1 MSQPRTID
9 GKLLARMIRSGVE
22 NLRRHVKSVNDLNVF
37 PIPDGD
43 TGDNMLLTSIGGM
56 EKVDIH
62 CSSVSD
68 MSHSVSDG
76 MLLSARGN
84 SGVILSQIFEGMA
97 SSLEGVENVD
107 STTLVKALER
117 GTRAAYEA
125 VMTPT
130 EGTMLTVMRCATEY
144 VAGRE
149 YSSTMDVL
157 ADFLEEA
164 RRTLDKTP
172 SMLPV
177 LKKAGVVDSG
187 GAGLVYIVEGMLR
200 GAFSED
206 EDEDDDSSF
215 SFSSPGQQNLDL
227 DLFTEDSVLEY
238 GYCTELLLR
247 LQRAKTDIS
256 TFDVGVILDYL
267 KTIGNSVVTVCRGS
281 IVKIHVHTKTPDK
294 VLSFCQQYGEFLK
307 IKIENMSL
315 QHSNTSLPDTAADT
329 AGEGE
334 KCERKKFGI
343 VAVASGEGI
352 KKMFLDS
359 GADEIVD
366 GGQSMNPS
374 TENFLEALRKVN
386 ADTVFVLPN
395 NSNIILSAKLAAG
408 MFKFSD
414 VRVIESRSTGEGYA
428 ALSMYSGEEENADE
442 IVQEMNE
449 AMKSSVTAAVSRSI
463 RNAEGVR
470 EGDYI
475 GFRGKDILTS
485 SKTREEAVIETVSA
499 LSPETYDIVL
509 VIYGSAVTKDEAER
523 VGKEIGNR
531 YPSKEVYLVDGKQEI
546 YDYILILQ

>member
-1 MSQPRTID
+1 MSQSRTID
-9 GKLLARMIRSGVE
+9 GKLLARMIRAGVE
-22 NLRRHVKSVNDLNVF
+22 NLRSHVKSVNDLNVF

-56 EKVDIH
+56 EKVDSH

-97 SSLEGVENVD
+97 SALEGVENAD
-107 STTLVKALER
+107 SSDLVKALES
-117 GTRAAYEA
+117 GTKFAYEA

-144 VAGRE
+144 VARRE
-149 YSSTMDVL
+149 YSSPMDVL

-177 LKKAGVVDSG
+177 LKKACVVDSG

-206 EDEDDDSSF
+206 DSTEDDDESF
-215 SFSSPGQQNLDL
+215 TFTAPGQQNLDL

-238 GYCTELLLR
+238 GYCTELLVR
-247 LQRAKTDIS
+247 LQRAKVDIES
-256 TFDVGVILDYL
+256 FDVNVILDYL
-267 KTIGNSVVTVCRGS
+267 REIGNSVVTVKRGS
-281 IVKIHVHTKTPDK
+281 VVKIHVHTKTPDK
-294 VLSFCQQYGEFLK
+294 VLSFCQRYGEFLK

-315 QHSNTSLPDTAADT
+315 QHSNTELPDTEDSAPSV
-329 AGEGE
+329 E
-334 KCERKKFGI
+334 KTEKKKYGV

-352 KKMFLDS
+352 KKMFTDS

-374 TENFLEALRKVN
+374 TEAFLRAFKNVN
-386 ADTVFVLPN
+386 AETIFVLPN
-395 NSNIILSAKLAAG
+395 NSNILLTAKLAAG

-414 VRVIESRSTGEGYA
+414 VRVIEAKSTGEGYA
-428 ALSMYSGEEENADE
+428 ALSMYSGEEESADE
-442 IVQEMNE
+442 IVEEMTD
-449 AMKSSVTAAVSRSI
+449 AMKSSVTAAVSKSI
-463 RNAEGVR
+463 RDAEGVR
-470 EGDYI
+470 EGEYI

-485 SKTREEAVIETVSA
+485 RPSRTDAVMETMAS
-499 LSPETYDIVL
+499 LGIDDYDIAL
-509 VIYGSAVTKDEAER
+509 VIYGKAVEEDEAKNVEKEISSR
-523 VGKEIGNR
+523 WKGKEI
-531 YPSKEVYLVDGKQEI
+531 YLVDGGQDI
-546 YDYILILQ
+546 YDYILILE

>member
-9 GKLLARMIRSGVE
+9 GKLLARMIRAGVE
-22 NLRRHVKSVNDLNVF
+22 NLRSHVKSVNDLNVF

-56 EKVDIH
+56 EKVDTH

-97 SSLEGVENVD
+97 AALEGIENAD
-107 STTLVKALER
+107 SAALVKALES
-117 GTRAAYEA
+117 GTKFAYEA

-144 VAGRE
+144 VEGKE
-149 YSSTMDVL
+149 YSSPMDVL

-200 GAFSED
+200 GAFSD
-206 EDEDDDSSF
+206 EDTDDDDDASF
-215 SFSSPGQQNLDL
+215 EFQAPGQQNLDL
-227 DLFTEDSVLEY
+227 DLFTEDSELEY
-238 GYCTELLLR
+238 GYCTELLVR
-247 LQRAKTDIS
+247 LQRAKVDIDS
-256 TFDVGVILDYL
+256 FDVNVILDYL
-267 KTIGNSVVTVCRGS
+267 REIGNSVVTVKRGS

-294 VLSFCQQYGEFLK
+294 VLSFCQRYGEFLK
-307 IKIENMSL
+307 IKVENMSL
-315 QHSNTSLPDTAADT
+315 QHSNTDLPDTSDSAPSV
-329 AGEGE
+329 
-334 KCERKKFGI
+334 ERTERRKYGV
-343 VAVASGEGI
+343 VAVASGDGI
-352 KKMFLDS
+352 QQMFRDS

-374 TENFLEALRKVN
+374 TGSFLAAFTKVN

-395 NSNIILSAKLAAG
+395 NSNILLTAKLAAG
-408 MFKFSD
+408 MYKFSD
-414 VRVIESRSTGEGYA
+414 VRVIESKNTGEGYA
-428 ALSMYSGEEENADE
+428 ALSVYSGEEDSADE
-442 IVQEMNE
+442 ITDEMNE
-449 AMKSSVTAAVSRSI
+449 AMKASVTAAVSRSI

-470 EGDYI
+470 EGEYI
-475 GFRGKDILTS
+475 GFRGKEILTCRPSRSDAVLDTLS
-485 SKTREEAVIETVSA
+485 SLPIEDS
-499 LSPETYDIVL
+499 DIII
-509 VIYGSAVTKDEAER
+509 VIYGRAVDTDEAEN
-523 VGKEIGNR
+523 VEKEILSR
-531 YPSKEVYLVDGKQEI
+531 YKGKEVYIVDGKQEI
-546 YDYILILQ
+546 YDYILILE